1 MKKKIQA
8 TEAIEVADT
17 VKKSPAA
24 RARAKKGAV
33 AKSTEI
39 VDTVTKITKTKTD
52 KAAKSDDFKPLDK
65 YMPRQT
71 TDTAGSS
78 NWWLDTTTNENW
90 AYAHDVFTQEEC
102 KRIIE
107 IGTNGIGASPLTY
120 GVVGD
125 LNNAEKNIEEIAKIR
140 RSPVAWLRSDVQE
153 NHWIYQRLTGAIKSI
168 NDQFFNYDLTE
179 IQSLQFTSYDAEEE
193 GFYGKHIDMMY
204 TGTGTRKLS
213 VSIQL
218 SSGDDYEG
226 GDLLLHT
233 RDDPERPH
241 RQQGTGIFF
250 PGYTLHEVTPVTRG
264 KRYSLVAWVLGP
276 RFK

>member
-1 MKKKIQA
+1 MRDA
-8 TEAIEVADT
+8 
-17 VKKSPAA
+17 VK
-24 RARAKKGAV
+24 
-33 AKSTEI
+33 
-39 VDTVTKITKTKTD
+39 
-52 KAAKSDDFKPLDK
+52 
-65 YMPRQT
+65 
-71 TDTAGSS
+71 
-78 NWWLDTTTNENW
+78 N
-90 AYAHDVFTQEEC
+90 
-102 KRIIE
+102 
-107 IGTNGIGASPLTY
+107 
-120 GVVGD
+120 
-125 LNNAEKNIEEIAKIR
+125 
-140 RSPVAWLRSDVQE
+140 
-153 NHWIYQRLTGAIKSI
+153 I

-179 IQSLQFTSYDAEEE
+179 IQSLQFTSYDGKEA

-204 TGTGTRKLS
+204 TGAGTRKLS

-264 KRYSLVAWVLGP
+264 KRYSLVAWILGP